1 MTVSIKKWGNSLAVR
16 LPKDVAQSL
25 EVENDSKL
33 DLRVENGKLIL
44 TPRRENDLSHLLEQI
59 TSENLHKEIETGEAV
74 GHENW

>member
-44 TPRRENDLSHLLEQI
+44 TPRRENDLPQLLEQI